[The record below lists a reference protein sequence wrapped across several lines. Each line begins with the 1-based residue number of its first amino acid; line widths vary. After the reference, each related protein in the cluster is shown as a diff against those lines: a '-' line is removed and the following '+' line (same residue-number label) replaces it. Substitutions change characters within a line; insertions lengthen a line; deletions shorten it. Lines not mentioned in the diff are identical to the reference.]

1 MEFTLTLNGAQTEV
15 LLVHLSVMRKNIKN
29 VLKRNYG
36 AFKGKKHL
44 KVYDGIKEIL
54 QSKIELLK
62 SEKHYY
68 PFLFDEEEMILLHSF
83 LQVFFSKVN
92 EEMDSKIK
100 GSVDQ
105 EKVRENM
112 QLALLEE
119 VQEKV
124 NGLVGVKVG

>member
-1 MEFTLTLNGAQTEV
+1 MEFTLTLTGAQTEV

-36 AFKGKKHL
+36 AFEGKRHL
-44 KVYDGIKEIL
+44 KVYDNIKDLL
-54 QSKIELLK
+54 QSKLELLTK
-62 SEKHYY
+62 EKHY
-68 PFLFDEEEMILLHSF
+68 PFVFDKEEIKLLHSF
-83 LQVFFSKVN
+83 LIVFFNTVTEEVNSKV
-92 EEMDSKIK
+92 K

-119 VQEKV
+119 VQVKV
-124 NGLVGVKVG
+124 NELAGVLIG